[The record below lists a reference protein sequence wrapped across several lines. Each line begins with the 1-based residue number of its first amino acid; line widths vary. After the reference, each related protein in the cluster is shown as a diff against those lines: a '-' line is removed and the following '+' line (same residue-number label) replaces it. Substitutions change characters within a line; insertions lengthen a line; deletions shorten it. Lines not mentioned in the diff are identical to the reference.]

1 MILAAA
7 SCVLRV
13 PPASAGAPEPLDA
26 EFLDY
31 LLAYEGKDHNWT
43 VVAKEKP
50 VKKPVKAE
58 VEAKGK
64 EDAAAPPKVKEE
76 PKP

>member
-1 MILAAA
+1 MILAT
-7 SCVLRV
+7 SCCLRV
-13 PPASAGAPEPLDA
+13 LPASAGAPEPLDA

-43 VVAKEKP
+43 VVAEEKA

-58 VEAKGK
+58 VKAK
-64 EDAAAPPKVKEE
+64 EDAAAPAKVKEE

>member
-1 MILAAA
+1 MILAT
-7 SCVLRV
+7 SCCLRV
-13 PPASAGAPEPLDA
+13 LPAAAGAPEPLDA

-43 VVAKEKP
+43 VVAEEKP

-58 VEAKGK
+58 VKAKVK
-64 EDAAAPPKVKEE
+64 EDAAAPAKVKEE